1 MNKAIKNIVIV
12 GGGTAGWISAAM
24 LAKQHCVDKNS
35 DVNITLIESD
45 QISTIGVGEGTFP
58 TMRKTLRTIGIS
70 ETELIRR
77 CDATFKQGAKFVSW
91 RLNDKKEFYY
101 HPFNVP
107 SGYGQFDMAAY
118 WQKKENQQQYGRFA
132 EAVDFQDQICEAGLA
147 PKKIVTPEYQSILNY
162 AYHFDA
168 KKVAELIKEKAIEM
182 GVNHVVDK
190 VIDVNLDDNGYIEY
204 LGCEKSGR
212 INGDLFV
219 DCSGFAALLIDKTMK
234 VPFISAKK
242 YLFNDFAIAT
252 QIPYDE
258 GEDIACHTIATGQ
271 TAGWTWDIGLSSRK
285 GMGYVYSSDHTSHED
300 AIKTFAEHIGP
311 KAAGM
316 DFRKIPFTSGYR
328 EKFWH
333 KNCVAIGLSAGFL
346 EPLEASAL
354 ILVDNSVEWIS
365 ERLPTDFNSME
376 IIAKQFNNGFIKK
389 WEAIIDFL
397 KLHYVLSERTDEA
410 YWLDNIQ
417 KESMSDRLQDL
428 LALWKYHPPHI
439 NDTDAQFDVFPI
451 ASIQYVLY
459 GLNFKS
465 DLSKQ
470 DYLYNNDMLAK
481 KHFQQNLKMLDKIK
495 STLPNHRE
503 FIETIKLHG
512 LQKI

>member
-24 LAKQHCVDKNS
+24 LAKQHSQAKNS
-35 DVNITLIESD
+35 NINITLIESD
-45 QISTIGVGEGTFP
+45 KIPTVGVGEGTFP
-58 TMRKTLRTIGIS
+58 TMRKTLKAIGIS

-91 RLNDKKEFYY
+91 RLNDRKEFYY

-107 SGYGQFDMAAY
+107 SGYGQFDMTAY
-118 WQKKENQQQYGRFA
+118 WQKKENQEQYGRFA

-147 PKKIVTPEYQSILNY
+147 PKNIQTPEFESILNY

-168 KKVAELIKEKAIEM
+168 QKVVDLIKEKALEY
-182 GVNHVVDK
+182 GVNHITDK
-190 VIDVNLDDNGYIEY
+190 LIDVHLDDTGYIDY

-212 INGDLFV
+212 INGDLFI
-219 DCSGFAALLIDKTMK
+219 DCSGFAAVLIDKTMK
-234 VPFISAKK
+234 IPFIPAKK

-252 QIPYDE
+252 QVPYDE

-285 GMGYVYSSDHTSHED
+285 GMGYVYSSDHTTHEN
-300 AIKTFAEHIGP
+300 AIKTFAQHIGP
-311 KAAGM
+311 KAEGM
-316 DFRKIPFTSGYR
+316 SFRKIPFTSGYR

-376 IIAKQFNNGFIKK
+376 VIAKQFNYGFIRK
-389 WEAIIDFL
+389 WEAIVDFL

-410 YWLDNIQ
+410 YWRDNIQ
-417 KESMSDRLQDL
+417 KESMSERLQDL
-428 LALWKYHPPHI
+428 LELWKYHPPHL
-439 NDTDAQFDVFPI
+439 NDTHAQFDVFPI

-465 DLSKQ
+465 DLSHQ
-470 DYLYNNDMLAK
+470 NYLYDQDMLAK
-481 KHFQQNLKMLDKIK
+481 KHFKHNLKLLSQIQGTLPSHRDLIDKIK
-495 STLPNHRE
+495 QY
-503 FIETIKLHG
+503 G

>member
-1 MNKAIKNIVIV
+1 MNKAIHNIVVV

-24 LAKQHCVDKNS
+24 LAKQHCSNKNS
-35 DVNITLIESD
+35 NITVTLIESD
-45 QISTIGVGEGTFP
+45 QIPSIGVGEGTFP

-70 ETELIRR
+70 ETELIRH

-91 RLNDKKEFYY
+91 RLNDSNEFYY

-107 SGYGQFDMAAY
+107 SGYGNFDLTAY
-118 WQKKENQQQYGRFA
+118 WQKTENQQQYGRFA

-147 PKKIVTPEYQSILNY
+147 PKKIITPEYQSVLNY

-168 KKVAELIKEKAIEM
+168 QKVANLIKEKAISL
-182 GVNHVVDK
+182 GVIHIIDKVVDAK
-190 VIDVNLDDNGYIEY
+190 LDKGGYIESVN
-204 LGCEKSGR
+204 CEKAGQVK
-212 INGDLFV
+212 GDLFI
-219 DCSGFAALLIDKTMK
+219 DCSGFSGVLIDKTLK
-234 VPFISAKK
+234 IPFISAKK
-242 YLFNDFAIAT
+242 YLFNDFAIAA
-252 QIPYDE
+252 QIPYDDE
-258 GEDIACHTIATGQ
+258 EDIACHTIATGQ
-271 TAGWTWDIGLSSRK
+271 TAGWTWDIGLSTRK

-300 AIKTFAEHIGP
+300 AIKTFAQHIGP
-311 KAAGM
+311 KAEGLS
-316 DFRKIPFTSGYR
+316 FRNIPFKSGYR

-333 KNCVAIGLSAGFL
+333 KNCLAIGLSAGFL

-354 ILVDNSVEWIS
+354 ILVDNSVEWLS
-365 ERLPTDFNSME
+365 ERLPADFNSME
-376 IIAKQFNNGFIKK
+376 IMSKQFNNGFIKK

-417 KESMSDRLQDL
+417 KETMSDRLQDL
-428 LALWKYHPPHI
+428 LELWKFHPPHF
-439 NDTDAQFDVFPI
+439 NDTDAQFDVFPL

-465 DLSKQ
+465 DVSSQ
-470 DYLYNNDMLAK
+470 NHLYQNDMLAQ
-481 KHFQQNLKMLDKIK
+481 KHFQQNLKMLDKVKSSLPRHRDLIESIK
-495 STLPNHRE
+495 
-503 FIETIKLHG
+503 KHG

>member
-24 LAKQHCVDKNS
+24 LAKQHSQAKNS
-35 DVNITLIESD
+35 NINITLIESD
-45 QISTIGVGEGTFP
+45 KIPTVGVGEGTFP
-58 TMRKTLRTIGIS
+58 TMRKTLKTIGIS

-91 RLNDKKEFYY
+91 RLNDSKEFYY

-107 SGYGQFDMAAY
+107 SGYGQFDMTAY
-118 WQKKENQQQYGRFA
+118 WQKKENQEQYGRFA
-132 EAVDFQDQICEAGLA
+132 ESVDFQDQICEAGLA
-147 PKKIVTPEYQSILNY
+147 PKNIKTPEYQSILNY

-168 KKVAELIKEKAIEM
+168 MKVVELIKEKALEL

-190 VIDVNLDDNGYIEY
+190 LTDVHLDEAGYIEY
-204 LGCEKSGR
+204 LDCEKSGR
-212 INGDLFV
+212 VNGELFI
-219 DCSGFAALLIDKTMK
+219 DCSGFAAVLIDKALK
-234 VPFISAKK
+234 VPFIPAKK
-242 YLFNDFAIAT
+242 YLFNDFAIST
-252 QIPYDE
+252 QIPYDD
-258 GEDIACHTIATGQ
+258 GEDIACHTIATAQ

-285 GMGYVYSSDHTSHED
+285 GMGYVYSSDHTTHEN
-300 AIKTFAEHIGP
+300 AIKTFAQHIGP
-311 KAAGM
+311 KAEGLT
-316 DFRKIPFTSGYR
+316 FRQIPFTSGYR

-354 ILVDNSVEWIS
+354 ILVDNSAEWVS

-376 IIAKQFNNGFIKK
+376 IIAKQFNHGFIKK
-389 WEAIIDFL
+389 WEAIVDFL

-410 YWLDNIQ
+410 YWRDNIQ
-417 KESMSDRLQDL
+417 KESMSERLQDL
-428 LALWKYHPPHI
+428 LELWKYHPPHT
-439 NDTDAQFDVFPI
+439 NDTHAQFDVFPI

-470 DYLYNNDMLAK
+470 DYLYNQDMLAK
-481 KHFQQNLKMLDKIK
+481 KHFQHNLKMLKQIQGTLPTHRDLIDKIK
-495 STLPNHRE
+495 QY
-503 FIETIKLHG
+503 G